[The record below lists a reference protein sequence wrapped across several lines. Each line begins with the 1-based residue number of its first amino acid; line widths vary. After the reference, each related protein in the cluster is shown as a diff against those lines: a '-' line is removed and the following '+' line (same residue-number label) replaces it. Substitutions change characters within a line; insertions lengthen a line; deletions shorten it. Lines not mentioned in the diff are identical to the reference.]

1 MIIAMKGIISEIVVV
16 RQHSYILEKISHAL
30 RKIMNF
36 LGVIDEM
43 KIFDSIIIKLNLCD
57 ARTPD
62 TGTITHP
69 VILEALL
76 KILREVF
83 PEKRIMAAEG
93 DSGSVLADL
102 YIKWFGFEEI
112 LRKYDAEWVNLL
124 KVKRIKKRID
134 GYYFK
139 EIEVPAVFEGAYFI
153 TLPKL
158 KTNIVTGIT
167 ASLKNQYGCLCVLK
181 KNVYHDVV
189 DEVIV
194 DINLAI
200 KPHLCIVDGIVGMGG
215 VQGPAFGIPIP
226 AGVLIGGKDPVA
238 VDALCARIIGFNPRS
253 IKHIKLA
260 AKAGLGSLKYRVV
273 GDPMP
278 RVNF

>member
-1 MIIAMKGIISEIVVV
+1 MWRESLPGRRARDTE
-16 RQHSYILEKISHAL
+16 
-30 RKIMNF
+30 
-36 LGVIDEM
+36 IDE
-43 KIFDSIIIKLNLCD
+43 
-57 ARTPD
+57 ARRGRDGRRRSDQRPTPP
-62 TGTITHP
+62 GRCLA
-69 VILEALL
+69 V
-76 KILREVF
+76 
-83 PEKRIMAAEG
+83 
-93 DSGSVLADL
+93 SVYVEFIYETAS
-102 YIKWFGFEEI
+102 GFEEI
-112 LRKYDAEWVNLL
+112 LRKYDAEWVNLI

-253 IKHIKLA
+253 IKHIKLV